1 MENLVEK
8 YSDALE
14 SKKFAALRES
24 EKSVMATLLEN
35 TAKEAQK
42 LISEGTVSG
51 DIQTFTNILLPL
63 VRRTHPNLI
72 ANALTGVAPLPGPT
86 GYIYAL
92 TTRYTGTSD
101 NSIVPVANAQIL
113 VTDLADASTKFTV
126 GGDISTSDKKA
137 GKVIYIEGS
146 KLLVKNVSGVFAA
159 GDAVDNANPFSAA
172 ETTVTAVFSNEA
184 TFTRVLKNYTGPV
197 STAVGEQLG
206 TDMKELGITI
216 ARQMVETTTRKLKAK
231 YTVEMFQDLQAVHG
245 LNAENELMNLI
256 SYELQAELDREI
268 VTYVNNTATV
278 VSDATVHSYD
288 GRWEIEKYRSL
299 ALKIDAESREI
310 GRLTRRGAGNTL
322 VVSPKVSIMLSA
334 LGGFILSPVPNNV
347 DGLSLASQVG
357 TFDGKYNV
365 IVDNFAEADYV
376 TTLYKGATAAD
387 NMCFY
392 SPYVP
397 VSFIKTV
404 NPESG
409 QPALIAASRYALS
422 KNPLNPEN
430 YARTFGV
437 SLTSTV
443 LGA

>member
-8 YSDALE
+8 YEDALE
-14 SKKFAALRES
+14 SKKYAALNES
-24 EKSVMATLLEN
+24 EKSVMATILEN

-42 LISEGTVSG
+42 LINEGTVSG

-72 ANALTGVAPLPGPT
+72 ANALTGIVPLSGPT

-92 TTRYTGTSD
+92 TSRYTGTSD
-101 NSIVPVANAQIL
+101 NSISPVSSAQIL

-126 GGDISTSDKKA
+126 GGDVTTSTKA
-137 GKVIYIEGS
+137 GKVVYIEGN
-146 KLLVKNVSGVFAA
+146 KLLVKNITGVFAA
-159 GDAVDNANPFSAA
+159 GDGVDNANPFNAA
-172 ETTVTAVFSNEA
+172 EATLTAVYSNEA
-184 TFTRVLKNYTGPV
+184 TFTRVLKQYTGPL
-197 STAVGEQLG
+197 STAQGELLG
-206 TDMKELGITI
+206 TDMKEVGITI
-216 ARQMVETTTRKLKAK
+216 TRQMVETTTRKLKAK

-256 SYELQAELDREI
+256 SYELSAELDRE
-268 VTYVNNTATV
+268 VVDFVNGGATV
-278 VSDATVHSYD
+278 VPDVTVHSYD

-299 ALKIDAESREI
+299 ALKLDFESREI

-322 VVSPKVSIMLSA
+322 LVSPRVAVMLQA
-334 LGGFILSPVPNNV
+334 LGGFVTAPVANTV
-347 DGLSLASQVG
+347 DQLSLASVVG

-365 IVDNFAEADYV
+365 IVDNFATSDYV
-376 TTLYKGATAAD
+376 TTLYKGSSAAD

-409 QPALIAASRYALS
+409 QPAMIAASRYALS

-437 SLTSTV
+437 STASL
-443 LGA
+443 AIA